1 MTNPQEPIGGPRPAR
16 APSAP
21 PIPSNLATLVAFG
34 AWVVLGIYALSFL
47 YKLAQ
52 DEAGSFGDRF
62 FGNFPMLATGI
73 ALCAALLA
81 LSVWLVRRGAD

>member
-1 MTNPQEPIGGPRPAR
+1 MTDPQGPTGGPRPAR

-34 AWVVLGIYALSFL
+34 AWVVLGIYALSWL

-73 ALCAALLA
+73 TLCAALMA

>member
-1 MTNPQEPIGGPRPAR
+1 MTNPQEPTGAPRPPR
-16 APSAP
+16 LPSAP
-21 PIPSNLATLVAFG
+21 PIPSNVATLVAFG

-47 YKLAQ
+47 YNLAQ

-62 FGNFPMLATGI
+62 FGNLPLLATGI
-73 ALCAALLA
+73 ALCAALIA

>member
-1 MTNPQEPIGGPRPAR
+1 MSNPQEPTGAPRP
-16 APSAP
+16 PTAP
-21 PIPSNLATLVAFG
+21 PIPSNLATVVAFA

-62 FGNFPMLATGI
+62 FGNLPMLATGI
-73 ALCAALLA
+73 TLCAVLMA
-81 LSVWLVRRGAD
+81 LSIWLVRRGAD

>member
-1 MTNPQEPIGGPRPAR
+1 VIGMSNPQEPTGAPRP
-16 APSAP
+16 PTAP
-21 PIPSNLATLVAFG
+21 PIPSNLATVVAFA

-62 FGNFPMLATGI
+62 FGNLPMLATGI
-73 ALCAALLA
+73 TLCAALMA
-81 LSVWLVRRGAD
+81 LSIWLVRRGAD

>member
-1 MTNPQEPIGGPRPAR
+1 MTNPQEPTGSPPATR

-21 PIPSNLATLVAFG
+21 PIPSNLATWVAFS

-52 DEAGSFGDRF
+52 DEAGSFGDRS
-62 FGNFPMLATGI
+62 FGNLPMLATGI

>member
-1 MTNPQEPIGGPRPAR
+1 MTNPQEPTGSPPASR
-16 APSAP
+16 APIAP
-21 PIPSNLATLVAFG
+21 PIPPNLTVLVAVG

-52 DEAGSFGDRF
+52 AEAGSFGDRV
-62 FGNFPMLATGI
+62 FGNLPMLATGI

>member
-1 MTNPQEPIGGPRPAR
+1 MTDPQGPTGGPRPAR

-34 AWVVLGIYALSFL
+34 AWVVLGIYALSWL

-52 DEAGSFGDRF
+52 DDAGSFGDRF

-73 ALCAALLA
+73 TLCAALMA